1 MNVEQTIQKRR
12 SIRRFAP
19 QAVESAVLEKCI
31 DAARLAP
38 CGRNMQ
44 VCEYVTV
51 TDETLLK
58 GMFGLIGGSIKL
70 PPEKG
75 GPAPGNE
82 PKSFTIVLI
91 NTGKEGGEARRNVSL
106 IDVGMAAEN
115 LILTAYEQGI
125 GCCPLLYFD
134 KDGVRNL
141 LHIPSKYEISLVI
154 AMGYPAETPVAEEA
168 TGSLDSYVDGNLQ
181 RHVPKLALENVL
193 HRNGFPHQGIC

>member
-1 MNVEQTIQKRR
+1 MNILQATQQRR

-19 QAVESAVLEKCI
+19 QVVDPSVLERCV

-44 VCEYVTV
+44 VCEYVAV

-82 PKSFTIVLI
+82 PKAFTIVLI
-91 NTGKEGGEARRNVSL
+91 NTGREGGEARRNVSL

-141 LHIPSKYEISLVI
+141 LHIPSNYEIALVI
-154 AMGYPAETPVAEEA
+154 AMGYPAETPVAEETA
-168 TGSLDSYVDGNLQ
+168 GSLDSHVDAKLQ

-193 HRNGFPHQGIC
+193 HRNGFPL